1 MPNPYV
7 IIAALVGFIAVAF
20 GGYEYGLSHQKAI
33 DQVAVDQ
40 LKIIAAAELQAETVK
55 TKAAEEAAA
64 VAANEIE
71 QDTRSHEQI
80 LADAKTTSDA
90 AIALAGGLRDP
101 GRRGDGCKA
110 AVDHAATAALNNGAA
125 AAYSRLSDQASQFLL
140 SEADRADEVVVR
152 LHACEADDKALR
164 EAVSAAQ

>member
-7 IIAALVGFIAVAF
+7 IIAALMGFIAVAF

-40 LKIIAAAELQAETVK
+40 LKISAAAELQAETVK
-55 TKAAEEAAA
+55 TKAAEEEAA
-64 VAANEIE
+64 VAASQIE

-80 LADAKTTSDA
+80 LADAKATSDA

-101 GRRGDGCKA
+101 GRRGGGCKA
-110 AVDHAATAALNNGAA
+110 AVDHATTAALNNGAA
-125 AAYSRLSDQASQFLL
+125 AAYSRLSDQASKFLL
-140 SEADRADEVVVR
+140 AEADRADEVVVR
-152 LHACEADDKALR
+152 LNACEADDHAVR